1 MNPYLD
7 HMAQR
12 VTDAPDFFAS
22 ALAAYARSEQME
34 DAGLAARLE
43 CSEGILTHLRLCRMP
58 REQPPQFWEDIEKI
72 AQRFSLDADNLA
84 EVARRGH
91 SLLRLQN
98 PAGGRNSAK
107 GFLLAARD
115 DPTEGTTPKGTKP

>member
-12 VTDAPDFFAS
+12 VADAPDFFAS
-22 ALAAYARSEQME
+22 ALAAYARSEQMA
-34 DAGLAARLE
+34 DAALAARIG
-43 CSEGILTHLRLCRMP
+43 CSARTLTQLRLCRMP
-58 REQPPQFWEDIEKI
+58 RAQPPLFWQDIEAI
-72 AQRFSLDADNLA
+72 AQRYSLDAEILA
-84 EVARRGH
+84 EVARRGQ

-98 PAGGRNSAK
+98 PTDDRNSAK

-115 DPTEGTTPKGTKP
+115 DTTEGAPPKGAES